1 MTTTN
6 DEIKDKEKLETVH
19 QKELYDQLYNDSSNI
34 SNFLKKSI
42 GVSDTNKVS
51 KEIEIPD
58 IQQENSVDPVA
69 PDPTSQV
76 VNPLEGEDPGKT
88 EISPEMLNKLDLIL
102 KDLGDITFDVK
113 LKNLKQE
120 IINEVKESLVE
131 IKKELDEF
139 KDKKVPKRKYYD
151 TGGAYREDLY
161 NLATKVLDN
170 VLIDLFEGLP
180 DYSLLA
186 NQITKVYDDGTAAN
200 GIIAIGVTI
209 NKDGYRYDF
218 KVDVPLLNGILQ
230 SPLYLQRGNKIIPL
244 TSDAI
249 YEELESLAF
258 RKVNI
263 DDMTLRKNTFNN
275 TGENILRREDGQKQ
289 YHVNP
294 NITQFNGLPEQHTWI
309 SQLPRPKG
317 RGLENSGFPT

>member
-1 MTTTN
+1 MNTSN
-6 DEIKDKEKLETVH
+6 NIDIKNKEKLEKSH
-19 QKELYDQLYNDSSNI
+19 QQDFYTQIYDETSNI
-34 SNFLKKSI
+34 SEFFKKSI
-42 GVSDTNKVS
+42 DSTLSKKADTG
-51 KEIEIPD
+51 IEIPD
-58 IQQENSVDPVA
+58 IKSETPIA
-69 PDPTSQV
+69 PDPGEQIVEPLKGETTSKF
-76 VNPLEGEDPGKT
+76 DHS
-88 EISPEMLNKLDLIL
+88 SPEVLSKLETLL
-102 KDLGDITFDVK
+102 KDLGDISLELK
-113 LKNLKQE
+113 LKTLKEE
-120 IINEVKESLVE
+120 ILSEVKETILEV
-131 IKKELDEF
+131 KKELDEF
-139 KDKKVPKRKYYD
+139 KEKKVPKRKYFD
-151 TGGAYREDLY
+151 TGGTYKEELY
-161 NLATKVLDN
+161 TLATKVLDN

-186 NQITKVYDDGTAAN
+186 NQITKVYDDGTVAN

-244 TSDAI
+244 TNDAI
-249 YEELESLAF
+249 YEELESLSF

-294 NITQFNGLPEQHTWI
+294 NMAQSNVLPEQHTWI
-309 SQLPRPKG
+309 NEKTKG
-317 RGLENSGFPT
+317 NR

>member
-58 IQQENSVDPVA
+58 IKSEDPTA
-69 PDPTSQV
+69 PDPGEQIV
-76 VNPLEGEDPGKT
+76 EPLRGETPSKFNHS
-88 EISPEMLNKLDLIL
+88 SPEVLSKLETLL
-102 KDLGDITFDVK
+102 KDLGDISLELK
-113 LKNLKQE
+113 LKTLKEE
-120 IINEVKESLVE
+120 ILSEVKETILEV
-131 IKKELDEF
+131 KKELDEF
-139 KDKKVPKRKYYD
+139 KEKKVPKRKYFD
-151 TGGAYREDLY
+151 TGGTYKEELY
-161 NLATKVLDN
+161 TLATKVLDN

-186 NQITKVYDDGTAAN
+186 NQITKVYDDGTVAN

-249 YEELESLAF
+249 YEELESLSF

-294 NITQFNGLPEQHTWI
+294 NITQSNGLPEQHTWI
-309 SQLPRPKG
+309 NEKTKG
-317 RGLENSGFPT
+317 NR